1 MSLTDR
7 EFWTVLHGMLFGAG
21 FLLAFSGGLASLW
34 SFRAELVTPEG
45 IQERLRRL
53 QLGVWSMA
61 ILAWVT
67 VMTGTYIVYPWYRE
81 APPKGTTDLTDY
93 PRSFLLADPDKDL
106 WHKFG
111 MEWKEHIAFVA
122 PMMAT
127 AVAVMVSYYGTR
139 LVKND
144 RIRMT
149 LIGMFVTAFFAAAVA
164 GVFGAFINKVA
175 PVK

>member
-45 IQERLRRL
+45 INERLRRL

-81 APPKGTTDLTDY
+81 APPEGATDLTSY
-93 PRSFLLADPDKDL
+93 PRSLLLADPDTDL
-106 WHKFG
+106 WHKFA

-127 AVAVMVSYYGTR
+127 AVAIIVTYYGTR

-175 PVK
+175 PVE